1 MFGLFQ
7 NTPPYAGDGQPT
19 SNSSQGA
26 FGFLNGLFGFPAT
39 PKYATA
45 EREPSSM
52 TGAGAI
58 LAAVPTTDPQAC
70 EQVMAQPA
78 CSVPLPVAILIQRS
92 E

>member
-26 FGFLNGLFGFPAT
+26 FGFLTALFGFPVT
-39 PKYATA
+39 PKYAA
-45 EREPSSM
+45 AEPSSV
-52 TGAGAI
+52 TGAGGIFAP
-58 LAAVPTTDPQAC
+58 APDPQAC
-70 EQVMAQPA
+70 EQVIAQPA
-78 CSVPLPVAILIQRS
+78 CSVPLPLAILIQRS

>member
-26 FGFLNGLFGFPAT
+26 FGLLSGSFGFPVT
-39 PKYATA
+39 PTYAAA
-45 EREPSSM
+45 ETSSV
-52 TGAGAI
+52 TGAGGI
-58 LAAVPTTDPQAC
+58 LAPAPDPQAC
-70 EQVMAQPA
+70 EQVTAQPA
-78 CSVPLPVAILIQRS
+78 CSVPLPVAIVIQRS

>member
-26 FGFLNGLFGFPAT
+26 FGFLNALFGFPVT
-39 PKYATA
+39 PKYAIA
-45 EREPSSM
+45 EASSV
-52 TGAGAI
+52 TGAGGI
-58 LAAVPTTDPQAC
+58 LAPTPDPQGC
-70 EQVMAQPA
+70 EQVAQPA
-78 CSVPLPVAILIQRS
+78 CSVPLPVAIVIQRS